1 MNTVATI
8 LHQALDNQP
17 PSPDEMAL
25 LLRLTDDEERQA
37 LFLAARTL
45 RARTYGNRVGLY
57 GFVYFST
64 HCRNDC
70 AFCLYRRSNLRHERY
85 RKRPEEVIAAATA
98 LADSGVHL
106 IDLTMGEDPW
116 YLNRGDAGFA
126 DLVDLVR
133 QVKRRTGLPVM
144 ISPGV
149 VPDAVLQALHRAG
162 ADWYACYQETH
173 NRELFTDLRLEQD
186 YDQRWH
192 AKRFAQSA
200 GMLVEEGLLVGAG
213 DRVEDAVGSLAA
225 MQRLDADQVR
235 AMTFVPQTGTPLAAM
250 PRLGRTYETNLIA
263 VMRLL
268 FPHACIPASLDV
280 EGIQGLKDRLNAG
293 ANIVTSIIP
302 PAAGLQGVSQSTL
315 DISEGFRTVAGVR
328 PILAECGLEAA
339 TAQEYRQWLQQLRRR
354 HQTRCSREVVA

>member
-1 MNTVATI
+1 MNTLATI
-8 LHQALDNQP
+8 LHRALNEQTP
-17 PSPDEMAL
+17 APDEVAL
-25 LLRLTDDEERQA
+25 LLRLTEDEDRQA
-37 LFLAARTL
+37 LFLTARTL
-45 RARTYGNRVGLY
+45 RKRAYGNRIGLY

-70 AFCLYRRSNLRHERY
+70 SFCLYRRSNLRHERY
-85 RKRPEEVIAAATA
+85 RKGPEEVLDAAMA

-116 YLNRGDAGFA
+116 YLNRGETGFA
-126 DLVDLVR
+126 ELVDLVR
-133 QVKRRTGLPVM
+133 KVKCQTGLPVM

-149 VPDAVLQALHRAG
+149 VPDAVLRALYQAG

-173 NRELFTDLRLEQD
+173 NRELFTDLRLGQD
-186 YDQRWH
+186 YDRRWH
-192 AKRFAQSA
+192 AKRFAQSQ

-213 DRVEDAVGSLAA
+213 DRVDDAVGSLAA
-225 MQRLDADQVR
+225 MQGLDADQVR

-250 PRLGRTYETNLIA
+250 PRLGSTYETNLIA

-302 PAAGLQGVSQSTL
+302 SAAGLQGVSQSTL
-315 DISEGFRTVAGVR
+315 DISEGFRTVNGVL
-328 PILAECGLEAA
+328 PILADCGLEVA
-339 TAQEYRQWLQQLRRR
+339 TAQEYQQWLQRLRRR
-354 HQTRCSREVVA
+354 HQTSCLQEVAV

>member
-8 LHQALDNQP
+8 LHRALNQQP
-17 PSPDEMAL
+17 PAADEVAL
-25 LLRLTDDEERQA
+25 LLRLTEDEERQA
-37 LFLAARTL
+37 LLRTARTL
-45 RARTYGNRVGLY
+45 RARVYGNRVGLY

-70 AFCLYRRSNLRHERY
+70 SFCLYRRSNLRHARY
-85 RKRPEEVIAAATA
+85 RKDPQEVLAAATA

-116 YLNRGDAGFA
+116 YLNRGEAGFA
-126 DLVDLVR
+126 ELVELVR
-133 QVKRRTGLPVM
+133 QVKRQTGLPVM

-149 VPDAVLQALHRAG
+149 VPDTVLRALSQAG

-173 NRELFTDLRLEQD
+173 NRALFTDLRLGQD
-186 YDQRWH
+186 YDRRWH
-192 AKRFAQSA
+192 AKRFAQA
-200 GMLVEEGLLVGAG
+200 QGMLVEEGLLVGAG

-225 MQRLDADQVR
+225 MQVLEADQVR
-235 AMTFVPQTGTPLAAM
+235 AMTFVPQAGTPLAAM
-250 PRLGRTYETNLIA
+250 PRLGSTYETNLIA

-280 EGIQGLKDRLNAG
+280 DGIQGLKDRLNAG
-293 ANIVTSIIP
+293 ANVVTSIIP

-315 DISEGFRTVAGVR
+315 DINEGFRTVDGVR
-328 PILAECGLEAA
+328 PILADCGLEAA
-339 TAQEYRQWLQQLRRR
+339 TAQAYQQWLQRLRR
-354 HQTRCSREVVA
+354 HHTSCPQEVAA

>member
-8 LHQALDNQP
+8 LHQALNHQP
-17 PSPDEMAL
+17 PAPEEVAL
-25 LLRLTDDEERQA
+25 LLRLTQDEDREA
-37 LFLAARTL
+37 LFLTARTL
-45 RARTYGNRVGLY
+45 RAHTYGNRVGLY

-64 HCRNDC
+64 HCRNNC
-70 AFCLYRRSNLRHERY
+70 SFCLYRRSNLRHERY
-85 RKRPEEVIAAATA
+85 RKSPEEVLSAATA
-98 LADSGVHL
+98 LSDSGVHL

-116 YLNRGDAGFA
+116 YLNRGEAGFA
-126 DLVDLVR
+126 DLVELVR
-133 QVKRRTGLPVM
+133 QVRRQTGLPIM

-149 VPDAVLQALHRAG
+149 VPDAVLNALHRAG

-173 NRELFTDLRLEQD
+173 NRELFTDLRLGQD

-192 AKRFAQSA
+192 AKRFAQSL

-225 MQRLDADQVR
+225 MQRLGADQVR
-235 AMTFVPQTGTPLAAM
+235 AMTFVPQAGTPLAAM
-250 PRLGRTYETNLIA
+250 PRLASTYETNLIA

-302 PAAGLQGVSQSTL
+302 PLAGLQGVSQSTL
-315 DISEGFRTVAGVR
+315 DISEGFRTVEGVR
-328 PILAECGLEAA
+328 PILADCGLEAA
-339 TAQEYRQWLQQLRRR
+339 TAQEYQHWLQQLRRR
-354 HQTRCSREVVA
+354 QQTSCLQEVVA